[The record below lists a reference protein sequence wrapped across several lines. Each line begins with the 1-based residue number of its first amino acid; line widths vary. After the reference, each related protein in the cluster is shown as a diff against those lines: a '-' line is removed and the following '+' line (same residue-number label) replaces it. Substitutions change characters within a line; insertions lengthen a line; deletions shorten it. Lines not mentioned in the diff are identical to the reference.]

1 MEELIPKQDLKES
14 LVLENPKETPRNNF
28 LEFCNEKIKKLFM
41 FFLYY
46 LKKQPSIYLC
56 PIIMVDVVLRIYY
69 QGGAVFTKS
78 EISIYCQA
86 WLFCFLG
93 LVNSSFILSGPM
105 IGNILATYVANYL
118 EMTLVKHT
126 SNDLYALNISPNY
139 SILYS
144 NKLDEELFEF
154 NFRAVKTYLN
164 LG

>member
-1 MEELIPKQDLKES
+1 
-14 LVLENPKETPRNNF
+14 
-28 LEFCNEKIKKLFM
+28 M
-41 FFLYY
+41 FFLSY

-69 QGGAVFTKS
+69 EGGTVFTKS

-86 WLFCFLG
+86 WMFCFLG

-126 SNDLYALNISPNY
+126 SNVFY
-139 SILYS
+139 S
-144 NKLDEELFEF
+144 LDHI
-154 NFRAVKTYLN
+154 YQ
-164 LG
+164 